1 MVLHCGK
8 GHVVAVTSRAVPW
21 NRHSL
26 VRNFGTM
33 LKDPLN
39 IRKGEALMRRVLPV
53 IFASVCLVGYA
64 VADAH
69 RDKLA
74 DQPQMLS
81 AASPIAVDVITQ

>member
-8 GHVVAVTSRAVPW
+8 GYVLAVTSRALPW
-21 NRHSL
+21 NRQSL
-26 VRNFGTM
+26 VRIFGTM
-33 LKDPLN
+33 LKDPLS

-74 DQPQMLS
+74 DQPQMLT
-81 AASPIAVDVITQ
+81 AAAPVAVDVIAQ

>member
-1 MVLHCGK
+1 
-8 GHVVAVTSRAVPW
+8 
-21 NRHSL
+21 
-26 VRNFGTM
+26 
-33 LKDPLN
+33 
-39 IRKGEALMRRVLPV
+39 MRRVLPV

-64 VADAH
+64 VSDAH